1 MLQSRT
7 LADPHRHRW
16 GFLAPSFGR
25 RRCCPA
31 RCPLPLNCLRSAP
44 RFFLFTPST
53 PSVLLPAIGTRDGW
67 PPKADSAP
75 AQAAQRPAGTFKA
88 PGGWQRNEPLC
99 QGQPGAAPGHQR
111 QAAQAAGAGVRPR
124 SAWTD
129 RERRSMLLLLFLFSQ
144 HPSPL
149 LAMAKE
155 CQPSTSQATK
165 VELGLISFPSP
176 S

>member
-129 RERRSMLLLLFLFSQ
+129 RERRTEIFWTDRKILDGRNIFGQIGRKCVDRQNLFRLPNNFLRIRQ
-144 HPSPL
+144 KL
-149 LAMAKE
+149 
-155 CQPSTSQATK
+155 
-165 VELGLISFPSP
+165 
-176 S
+176 